1 MKEYEDLVN
10 AIIIQACKD
19 YEQECYRDDVEV
31 FLRGEWF
38 KTITD
43 LDGEKL
49 LGKLKERQR
58 EKELEKE
65 ENKKEIERIRKQRG
79 Y

>member
-1 MKEYEDLVN
+1 MEYKDLAN

-19 YEQECYRDDVEV
+19 YEEEHYRDDVTV

-38 KTITD
+38 NTLTD

-65 ENKKEIERIRKQRG
+65 ENRKEIERIRKQRG

>member
-1 MKEYEDLVN
+1 M
-10 AIIIQACKD
+10 
-19 YEQECYRDDVEV
+19 EV
-31 FLRGEWF
+31 FLKGEWF

-49 LGKLKERQR
+49 LGKLKEKQR

-65 ENKKEIERIRKQRG
+65 ENKKGIERIRKQRG

>member
-1 MKEYEDLVN
+1 MEYKDLVN
-10 AIIIQACKD
+10 AIITQACKD
-19 YEQECYRDDVEV
+19 YEEECYRDDVTV
-31 FLRGEWF
+31 FLKGEWF

-43 LDGEKL
+43 LDGEKI
-49 LGKLKERQR
+49 LKELKKRLS
-58 EKELEKE
+58 EKELKDE

>member
-1 MKEYEDLVN
+1 MDRYENLAN
-10 AIIIQACKD
+10 AIIVQACKD
-19 YEQECYRDDVEV
+19 YEEEYYRDDVTV
-31 FLRGEWF
+31 FLKGEWF
-38 KTITD
+38 KTLTD